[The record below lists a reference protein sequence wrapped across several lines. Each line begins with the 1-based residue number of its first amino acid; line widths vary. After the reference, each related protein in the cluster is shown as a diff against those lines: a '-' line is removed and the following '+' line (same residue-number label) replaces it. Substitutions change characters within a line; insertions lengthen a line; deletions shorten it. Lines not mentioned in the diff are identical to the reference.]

1 MKRAAQGR
9 AHARFR
15 GVLALLVGVV
25 ALLCVF
31 GHAERGGRVALPP
44 TAERPHAVANT
55 VDAAA
60 AAEAARAV
68 DTVTAIDTVAVT
80 AIDTVAVADVDTVAE
95 PSDDAAAPCGKKA
108 VGDHGVQRAE
118 NPPPPSTSG
127 GRAGLASPD
136 TDPAPLVSQHFGASA
151 GGPDPPPATL
161 HSVLR
166 I

>member
-31 GHAERGGRVALPP
+31 GHAERGGQDALPP

-55 VDAAA
+55 ANTADAADAAA
-60 AAEAARAV
+60 AARAG
-68 DTVTAIDTVAVT
+68 
-80 AIDTVAVADVDTVAE
+80 VAVAAVDTVAE
-95 PSDDAAAPCGKKA
+95 PSDGAAAPCGKKA

-136 TDPAPLVSQHFGASA
+136 TDSAPLVSQHFGASA

>member
-31 GHAERGGRVALPP
+31 GHAERGGRDALPP

-60 AAEAARAV
+60 AAGAARAV
-68 DTVTAIDTVAVT
+68 DTVTAIG
-80 AIDTVAVADVDTVAE
+80 TVAVAAVDTVAE

-127 GRAGLASPD
+127 GRAGFASPD

>member
-1 MKRAAQGR
+1 MKRAAHGR

-15 GVLALLVGVV
+15 GVLALLVGAVT
-25 ALLCVF
+25 LLCVF
-31 GHAERGGRVALPP
+31 GHAERGGRDALPP
-44 TAERPHAVANT
+44 TAELLHTVAT
-55 VDAAA
+55 TADAANA
-60 AAEAARAV
+60 ADAAEAAH
-68 DTVTAIDTVAVT
+68 
-80 AIDTVAVADVDTVAE
+80 AVAAFDTVAE
-95 PSDDAAAPCGKKA
+95 PSDGAAAPCGKKA
-108 VGDHGVQRAE
+108 VGDHGAQRAE

-136 TDPAPLVSQHFGASA
+136 TDPAPLVSQHFVASA

>member
-1 MKRAAQGR
+1 MKRAAQER

-31 GHAERGGRVALPP
+31 GHAERGGQDALPP
-44 TAERPHAVANT
+44 TAERPHTVANT

-68 DTVTAIDTVAVT
+68 DTF
-80 AIDTVAVADVDTVAE
+80 AVAAVDTVAE

-136 TDPAPLVSQHFGASA
+136 SDPAPLVAQHFGASA

>member
-15 GVLALLVGVV
+15 GALALLVGVV

-31 GHAERGGRVALPP
+31 GHAERGGQDALPP
-44 TAERPHAVANT
+44 AAERLHAVANT
-55 VDAAA
+55 AD
-60 AAEAARAV
+60 AAEAAHA
-68 DTVTAIDTVAVT
+68 AA
-80 AIDTVAVADVDTVAE
+80 VDTVAE
-95 PSDDAAAPCGKKA
+95 PSDGAAAPCGKKA
-108 VGDHGVQRAE
+108 VGDHGAQRAE
-118 NPPPPSTSG
+118 NPPPPSTAG

-136 TDPAPLVSQHFGASA
+136 TDPARLVSQHSGASA
-151 GGPDPPPATL
+151 GGLDPPPATL

>member
-1 MKRAAQGR
+1 MKRAAQER

-31 GHAERGGRVALPP
+31 GHAERGGQDALPP

-60 AAEAARAV
+60 AAEAARPV
-68 DTVTAIDTVAVT
+68 DTVTA
-80 AIDTVAVADVDTVAE
+80 VDTVAE

>member
-15 GVLALLVGVV
+15 GALALLVGVV

-31 GHAERGGRVALPP
+31 GHAERGGQDAFPS
-44 TAERPHAVANT
+44 TAERLHAVANT
-55 VDAAA
+55 AVAADATDAAGA
-60 AAEAARAV
+60 AHAAEAAH
-68 DTVTAIDTVAVT
+68 
-80 AIDTVAVADVDTVAE
+80 AVAAVDTVAE
-95 PSDDAAAPCGKKA
+95 ASDGAAAPCGKKA
-108 VGDHGVQRAE
+108 VGDHGAQRAE

-136 TDPAPLVSQHFGASA
+136 TDPAPLASQHFGASA

>member
-1 MKRAAQGR
+1 MKRAAQER

-31 GHAERGGRVALPP
+31 GHAERGGQDALPP

-60 AAEAARAV
+60 AAEAARPV
-68 DTVTAIDTVAVT
+68 DTVTAV
-80 AIDTVAVADVDTVAE
+80 DTVAVAAVDTVAE

-136 TDPAPLVSQHFGASA
+136 TDPAPLVSQHFAASA

>member
-1 MKRAAQGR
+1 MKRAAQER

-31 GHAERGGRVALPP
+31 GHAERGGQDALPP

-68 DTVTAIDTVAVT
+68 DTVTA
-80 AIDTVAVADVDTVAE
+80 VDTVAE

-136 TDPAPLVSQHFGASA
+136 TDPAPLVAQHFGASA